1 MLDLFSLIFL
11 DDWFFLNESNH
22 GLLNFRDVQTVQEAR
37 TPLQIWISQQTNG
50 LVVEEAR
57 SDGNIFL
64 FLSFTSSGKLMFCLE
79 TLTVCL
85 A

>member
-57 SDGNIFL
+57 SDGNFFL
-64 FLSFTSSGKLMFCLE
+64 FLSFTSSGKLMFLP
-79 TLTVCL
+79 
-85 A
+85 